1 MRAILP
7 ALFAAL
13 IGMAPSGPA
22 VFTAEGAAVPAK
34 ADAKAADKAGDKTTD
49 KAGEPVTDA
58 QVLAAARAVD
68 LFYQRRVERLTA
80 LLASP
85 NEAERVQALSLIG
98 NLQDPELVSVLLPW
112 LQSSNR
118 SPAELIAATCS
129 LPTDGG
135 QAAIPALKNLLKN
148 DDATVRVAAMN
159 ALSRLKSLASADYL
173 ARSKDQENSIRA
185 SSATNLGVMSVAE
198 AAPILLKN
206 LALDG
211 YPHVRRMCAIS
222 LGLLGDRANGP
233 ALSAALADS
242 NPGVRRYAAEALV
255 KLNYTPAI
263 PNLLM
268 AMEGNIAGD
277 HIAHCLTLMT
287 KQDFG
292 FSSRANPLARNE
304 AIEKG
309 FVWWTANAK
318 ELDH

>member
-13 IGMAPSGPA
+13 IGLAPTAQSGFAAEPAPAAPA
-22 VFTAEGAAVPAK
+22 VAAE
-34 ADAKAADKAGDKTTD
+34 KAAAQ
-49 KAGEPVTDA
+49 ATDA
-58 QVLAAARAVD
+58 EVLAAARAAD
-68 LFYQRRVERLTA
+68 DFYQRQTQRLIAQLSSPAEADRLQAISMIGT
-80 LLASP
+80 LRDASLVP
-85 NEAERVQALSLIG
+85 N
-98 NLQDPELVSVLLPW
+98 LLPW

-118 SPAELIAATCS
+118 TPAELVAATCA

-148 DDATVRVAAMN
+148 DDPSVRVAAMN
-159 ALSRLKSLASADYL
+159 ALTRLQSLASADYM
-173 ARSKDQENSIRA
+173 ARTKDSEPSIRA
-185 SSATNLGVMSVAE
+185 SSDTNLGVMSVAE
-198 AAPILLKN
+198 AAPILLKH

-211 YPHVRRMCAIS
+211 QPHVRRMCAIS

-233 ALSAALADS
+233 ALADALTDA

-263 PNLLM
+263 PHLLM
-268 AMEGNIAGD
+268 AMEGNVAAD
-277 HIAHCLTLMT
+277 HIARCLTLMT

-292 FSSRANPLARNE
+292 FNSHANPLARNE

-309 FVWWTANAK
+309 FVWWTANSK